1 MQLLK
6 NKILV
11 IHGGT
16 QGIGGGIARAAVR
29 EGAKVIVTGR
39 RRELGERFAESAGVA
54 YLPADIADPAQ
65 ARSAV
70 ETAVARHGRIDCLVN
85 AAGLTTRGSVT
96 ETTPELFDQH
106 VAINLRG
113 PFFAMQA
120 AIEDMLARKAAGTI
134 VNILTTSMHCGQPFL
149 AAYTATK
156 AGLAAA
162 TKNAANTHRFDR
174 IRINGLN
181 IGWAETEGEDAI
193 QREFHGAQDGWA
205 ERAAKKLP
213 MGKLSQPDEIAD
225 FVVFLL
231 SERSGV
237 VTGSI
242 IDWDQN
248 VIGAVD

>member
-1 MQLLK
+1 MKLLE

-11 IHGGT
+11 INGGT

-29 EGAKVIVTGR
+29 AGAAVTVTGR
-39 RRELGERFAESAGVA
+39 RRELGEAFAKDAGVS
-54 YLPADIADPAQ
+54 YLQADMADPRA
-65 ARSAV
+65 ARAGVEAAV
-70 ETAVARHGRIDCLVN
+70 REHGRVDCLVN

-96 ETTPELFDQH
+96 ETTLELFDQH
-106 VAINLRG
+106 VAINFRG

-120 AIEDMLARKAAGTI
+120 AIQDMLARKSPGTI

-149 AAYTATK
+149 AAYSATK
-156 AGLAAA
+156 AGLATA
-162 TKNAANTHRFDR
+162 TKNAANTHRWDR

-181 IGWAETEGEDAI
+181 IGWADTEGEDAI
-193 QREFHGAQDGWA
+193 QRQFHGAQDGWVEEA
-205 ERAAKKLP
+205 SKKVP

>member
-1 MQLLK
+1 MKLLD

-11 IHGGT
+11 INGGT

-29 EGAKVIVTGR
+29 EGAVVTVTGR
-39 RRELGERFAESAGVA
+39 SRERGEAFANDAGVS
-54 YLPADIADPAQ
+54 YLQADMADPRE
-65 ARSAV
+65 ARAGVEAAV
-70 ETAVARHGRIDCLVN
+70 REHGRIDCLVN
-85 AAGLTTRGSVT
+85 AAGLTTRGT
-96 ETTPELFDQH
+96 IADTTPELFDQH

-120 AIEDMLARKAAGTI
+120 AVQDMLSRKAPGTI
-134 VNILTTSMHCGQPFL
+134 LNILTTSMHCGQPFL
-149 AAYTATK
+149 AAYAATK
-156 AGLAAA
+156 AGLATA
-162 TKNAANTHRFDR
+162 TKNAANTHRWDR

-193 QREFHGAQDGWA
+193 QRQFHDAQDGWV
-205 ERAAKKLP
+205 EEAAKKAP
-213 MGKLSQPDEIAD
+213 MGKLGQPDEIAD
-225 FVVFLL
+225 FAVFLL

-248 VIGAVD
+248 VVGAID